1 MTDSAM
7 PQGGGPQAL
16 GLRSMAVGGDVGVAI
31 TGDGTQVVM
40 LPAEAVGWAK
50 ETEAPPG
57 SGNLPNSASG
67 VFVGR
72 ESELTE
78 LRRLLAA
85 EGEAAV
91 IQVSG
96 TRAIHGLGGIGKSTL
111 ALHYAHAH
119 RHTYRLVWWINAA
132 STEQI
137 IASLASLTTRLCP
150 QWAATTGVHERA
162 AWAILWLQWHPGWL
176 LVFDNVDRPD
186 DLRHYLGAL
195 PDGHHLATS
204 RTATGWHAIAPTMS
218 LGLLA
223 PEAAIALLCTLALG
237 ESHSPTPTQ
246 RQDAAALAADLGHL
260 PLALEQAGA
269 YLFETGTS
277 LADYREMLSDVMDTA
292 VGGIDPERTIARV
305 WHHTLAAIKQRN
317 SQAITLLSAM
327 AWLAPDDI
335 PRSLL
340 APLCPDPRTLGE
352 ALGALHAYNMIS
364 HSADRQALSVHR
376 LVQAVLRKAGSHDV
390 PPRGRR
396 EAEHVVGRLLYP
408 DSVDEAAPLEQWEQ
422 LIEHVIALASSTPAG
437 YASKQPPK
445 FYQPVITHL
454 HEQCQD
460 ARAIPLHEAMLAR
473 CEEVL
478 GDNDPYTLASRG
490 NLAYA
495 YHVAGHLRR
504 AISLNEKTLTQ
515 REQVLGETHP
525 ATLANR
531 NSLAYAYSAVGE
543 WKRAI
548 ALFETTLSQRKET
561 LGDEHPSTLTS
572 QNNLAYAY
580 EAVGDLGRAIPL
592 FEDSVAKH
600 EQILGYAH
608 PQTLYSRNNLA
619 HAYEANGDLKRATS
633 LYEITLADR
642 ERVLGATHP
651 HTLQSRNNLAHAY
664 QGSGNLARAIPL
676 FETTLTQ
683 RVQVLGDAHPDTLI
697 SKNNLAFAYKE
708 SGDFD
713 RSIPLLESV
722 VAQWEQVLGETHP
735 DTLNGR
741 NNLATAYDAAGVFE
755 RALPLYEATLVQRV
769 EVLGN
774 AHPDTLISR
783 NNLASAHFD
792 SGDLA
797 RAIPLFETVVAQS
810 EQVLGNMHPYTLLS
824 RSNLASAYESA
835 GDLERA
841 IPLFETALLQ
851 REQVLGE
858 THPHTLTTRNN
869 LAGAYFKAG
878 QRDQAIVLYELTVAQ
893 SEQAL
898 GNTHPDTLI
907 SRSNL
912 AHARHATQAGQRGGT
927 VPPTGKPD
935 RQRPHATG

>member
-1 MTDSAM
+1 
-7 PQGGGPQAL
+7 
-16 GLRSMAVGGDVGVAI
+16 MAVGGDVGVAI

-50 ETEAPPG
+50 EAEAPPG
-57 SGNLPNSASG
+57 AGNLPNSASG

-78 LRRLLAA
+78 LRSLLAS

-91 IQVSG
+91 TQMSG

-111 ALHYAHAH
+111 ALHYAHTH
-119 RHTYRLVWWINAA
+119 RRTYTLVWWINAA

-137 IASLASLTTRLCP
+137 IASLASLATRLCP
-150 QWAATTGVHERA
+150 QWATTTGVHERA

-176 LVFDNVDRPD
+176 LVFDNVERPD
-186 DLRHYLGAL
+186 DLRHYLGTL

-223 PEAAIALLCTLALG
+223 PEAAVALLCTLALG
-237 ESHSPTPTQ
+237 ESHTPTPTQ

-269 YLFETGTS
+269 YIFETGTS
-277 LADYREMLSDVMDTA
+277 LAGYREMLSDVMDTA
-292 VGGIDPERTIARV
+292 AGGIDPERTIARV
-305 WHHTLAAIKQRN
+305 WHHTLIAIKQRN
-317 SQAITLLSAM
+317 PQAITLLNAM

-340 APLCPDPRTLGE
+340 APLCPDPRALGE

-364 HSADRQALSVHR
+364 HSTDRQALSVHR
-376 LVQAVLRKAGSHDV
+376 LVQTVLRNAGSQDG
-390 PPRGRR
+390 PPHGRR
-396 EAEHVVGRLLYP
+396 EAEHVVGHLLYA
-408 DSVDEAAPLEQWEQ
+408 DGADEAAPLEQWRQ

-437 YASKQPPK
+437 YATEQPPD
-445 FYQPVITHL
+445 FYQPVIAHL

-460 ARAIPLHEAMLAR
+460 ARAIPLHEATLAR

-478 GDNDPYTLASRG
+478 GDTDPYTLASRG
-490 NLAYA
+490 NLACA
-495 YHVAGHLRR
+495 YHVAGQLRR
-504 AISLNEKTLTQ
+504 AISLHEKTLTQ

-525 ATLANR
+525 STLANR
-531 NSLAYAYSAVGE
+531 NGLAYAYSAVGD
-543 WKRAI
+543 WGRAI
-548 ALFETTLSQRKET
+548 SLFEVTLSQRKEA
-561 LGDEHPSTLTS
+561 LGAEHSSTLTS

-580 EAVGDLGRAIPL
+580 ESVGDLGRAIPL

-600 EQILGYAH
+600 EKILGYAH
-608 PQTLYSRNNLA
+608 PQTLYSLNNLA
-619 HAYEANGDLKRATS
+619 HAYESKGDLKRAIS
-633 LYEITLADR
+633 LYEITLANR
-642 ERVLGATHP
+642 ERILGATHP
-651 HTLQSRNNLAHAY
+651 HTLQTRNNLAHAY
-664 QGSGNLARAIPL
+664 QGSGSFAQAIPL
-676 FETTLTQ
+676 FETTLAQ
-683 RVQVLGDAHPDTLI
+683 RAQVLGDIHPDTLI

-708 SGDFD
+708 AGDYD
-713 RSIPLLESV
+713 RSIPLLESTIT
-722 VAQWEQVLGETHP
+722 QWVQVLGETHP

-741 NNLATAYDAAGVFE
+741 NNLATAYESVGDME
-755 RALPLYEATLVQRV
+755 RAIPLYEATLAQRA
-769 EVLGN
+769 EVLGDT
-774 AHPDTLISR
+774 HPDTLISR
-783 NNLASAHFD
+783 NNLASAYFEG
-792 SGDLA
+792 GDLT

-841 IPLFETALLQ
+841 VPLFETALVQ

-869 LAGAYFKAG
+869 LASAYFKAG
-878 QRDQAIVLYELTVAQ
+878 QRDRATVLYEVTVAQ
-893 SEQAL
+893 CEQVL

-912 AHARHATQAGQRGGT
+912 AHARHATQGGQQGGT
-927 VPPTGKPD
+927 VPPTSKAD